1 MLYSWEE
8 FLIVSHHAAFQS
20 REALIFDP
28 LGTLG
33 AVTSIIR

>member
-20 REALIFDP
+20 QEALVLEP
-28 LGTLG
+28 LGILG